1 MGDFALAVLSILI
14 FLSGLFLI
22 LLILVQRGRGGGL
35 VGALGGGGTSS
46 PFGSRAGDA
55 FTRYTIILALIW
67 IALNMVKTL
76 AIQPPPAA
84 RQQNVVGPAG
94 GAVPAPPVT
103 TGAGLPATSPTGTAP
118 LAVTAKEAQPAAVP
132 TASGQATA
140 PNQATPTSA
149 GAGGN
154 NPASTAPAPR

>member
-1 MGDFALAVLSILI
+1 MGDFALALLSILI

-55 FTRYTIILALIW
+55 FTRYTIVLALIW

-76 AIQPPPAA
+76 AIQPAPAA
-84 RQQNVVGPAG
+84 RQQNVVGQPG
-94 GAVPAPPVT
+94 GAGPAAPVS
-103 TGAGLPATSPTGTAP
+103 TGAELPVSVPTGTAP
-118 LAVTAKEAQPAAVP
+118 QAGAASGPTPAVAPPAGSPATVPVQAVP
-132 TASGQATA
+132 TA
-140 PNQATPTSA
+140 A
-149 GAGGN
+149 GATSN
-154 NPASTAPAPR
+154 NPASTATAPK